1 MLLIFFSSSFHFTA
15 ALIHYPEKSKENFSD
30 QCSSVGISYNQRV
43 GVYYITKCCDLL
55 TDQIKSTTEMTT
67 RQHLNYIA
75 VFSGKA

>member
-30 QCSSVGISYNQRV
+30 QCSSVGISYNQRL

-75 VFSGKA
+75 GKA

>member
-1 MLLIFFSSSFHFTA
+1 MLLIFFSSSFHFAA